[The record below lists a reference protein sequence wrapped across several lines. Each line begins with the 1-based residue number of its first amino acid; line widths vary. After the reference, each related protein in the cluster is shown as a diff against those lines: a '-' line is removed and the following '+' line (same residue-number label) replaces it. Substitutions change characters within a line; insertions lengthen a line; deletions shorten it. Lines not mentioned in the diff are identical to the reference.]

1 MYIVVVASMHVLVKK
16 KAVCWL
22 DPTSADH
29 CGHFTDN
36 EHTIDMYKLL
46 NEVHDDSEHLWCT
59 GSVSK
64 TVE

>member
-1 MYIVVVASMHVLVKK
+1 MSWLK

-46 NEVHDDSEHLWCT
+46 NEVHDDSEHLWWA